1 MGNVCCEQ
9 QAVEGDMLP
18 SLPASGVPDETKMTP
33 KADELPMP
41 PRATVTST
49 PGKRWKVL
57 LQRSQPQEMFGIVW
71 ITNLQAAPD
80 ELGFPVRTIREGR
93 VVDKFNQA
101 NPENAV
107 KPGDIIMS
115 ANGKSAPEPMKQELV
130 TQMEVELEILRPT

>member
-9 QAVEGDMLP
+9 QPVEGDMLP
-18 SLPASGVPDETKMTP
+18 SLPTGGVPDESKMIS
-33 KADELPMP
+33 KAEELPMP
-41 PRATVTST
+41 PRATIPNT
-49 PGKRWKVL
+49 GKRWKIV

-101 NPENAV
+101 NPDKAV

-130 TQMEVELEILRPT
+130 TQMEVELEILRPA